1 MADVKVGDRVK
12 RHVYYGMEG
21 GTMLPAEE
29 GTVVYVHPEGR
40 FFTLEFT
47 FTGPYGTRK
56 FRESYPMHSSAEPD
70 SRLAAPVSRPRGAV
84 GQDGKGSKG
93 KFTEH
98 L

>member
-56 FRESYPMHSSAEPD
+56 FRESYHLPPPEGSP
-70 SRLAAPVSRPRGAV
+70 APVSRPRGSV
-84 GQDGKGSKG
+84 DQDGG
-93 KFTEH
+93 KAAGRFAEN

>member
-56 FRESYPMHSSAEPD
+56 FRESYHLPPPEGSP
-70 SRLAAPVSRPRGAV
+70 APVSRPRGAV